1 MARPEK
7 SRSMSEVDITQPDL
21 TFMDVTLRGFFLGL
35 TVAAPI
41 RHIAHFD
48 LDAFFVSVE
57 ILKNPA
63 LKGKPIIVGGD
74 GLRGIVAACSYEARK
89 FGIQS
94 AMPSL
99 TAKRLC
105 PHAIFIRGS
114 YHDYSHYSRQVTQ
127 IIADSVPLYEKAS
140 VDEFYIDLTGMDRFF
155 GVSQYTRELR
165 EKIILETGL
174 PISYGLSTSKLV
186 SKMATNEA
194 KPNGY
199 LEVAPGR
206 ETAFLWPLT
215 VDKIPGVGKQTQIE
229 LHNIGIHTIEQI
241 AHTPVDQL
249 EYHFGKWGRKLFEKA
264 HGISDSPVE
273 QYSEQKSLS
282 HENTFHE
289 DSNDLAFLHTELVRL
304 TEESAHD
311 LRDEGK
317 LTGCVTIKLRYADFT
332 TVSKQEVIDYTALD
346 NILIAKVKDL
356 FLKLYKKGEK
366 VRLLGVRFS
375 HLVPMTIQMNLFDD
389 AIEKLELYKAVDQI
403 KNEFGNDAVTKA
415 VALKQKPD
423 KPLM

>member
-1 MARPEK
+1 MLVNP
-7 SRSMSEVDITQPDL
+7 
-21 TFMDVTLRGFFLGL
+21 
-35 TVAAPI
+35 

-57 ILKNPA
+57 LLKNPQ
-63 LKGKPIIVGGD
+63 LKGKPLIVGGD
-74 GLRGIVAACSYEARK
+74 GQRGIVAACSYEARK

-105 PHAIFIRGS
+105 PHAIFLKGS
-114 YHDYSHYSRQVTQ
+114 YHEYSKYSRMVTQ
-127 IIADSVPLYEKAS
+127 IIAGSVPLYEKAS
-140 VDEFYIDLTGMDRFF
+140 VDEFYIDLTGMDKFF
-155 GVSQYTRELR
+155 GVSQYTKELR
-165 EKIILETGL
+165 EKIIHETGL

-199 LEVAPGR
+199 VEVPAGK

-229 LHNIGIHTIEQI
+229 LHNIGIYTIEQI
-241 AHTPVDQL
+241 AKTPVDQL
-249 EYHFGKWGRKLFEKA
+249 EYHFGKWGKKLWEKA
-264 HGISDSPVE
+264 HGISGSVVE

-289 DSNDLAFLHTELVRL
+289 DGNDINFLHAELVRL
-304 TEESAHD
+304 TEKAAYD
-311 LRDEGK
+311 LREEGK
-317 LTGCVTIKLRYADFT
+317 LTGCVTIKLRYADFK

-346 NILIAKVKDL
+346 NVLMAKVKDL
-356 FLKLYKKGEK
+356 FGKLYKKGEK

-375 HLVPMTIQMNLFDD
+375 HLVPMTMQMSLFDD
-389 AIEKLELYKAVDQI
+389 AVEKLELFKAIDGI
-403 KNEFGNDAVTKA
+403 KNQFGSGAVMKA
-415 VALKQKPD
+415 TSLKKN
-423 KPLM
+423 K

>member
-1 MARPEK
+1 MAEP
-7 SRSMSEVDITQPDL
+7 V
-21 TFMDVTLRGFFLGL
+21 
-35 TVAAPI
+35 

-57 ILKNPA
+57 ILKDPS

-74 GLRGIVAACSYEARK
+74 GQRGIVAACSYEARK

-94 AMPSL
+94 AMPAL

-105 PHAIFIRGS
+105 PQAIFIRGS
-114 YHDYSHYSRQVTQ
+114 YHDYSLYSRQVTQ
-127 IIADSVPLYEKAS
+127 IIADSVPVYEKAS
-140 VDEFYIDLTGMDRFF
+140 VDEFYVDLTGMDRFF
-155 GVSQYTRELR
+155 GVSQFTRELR
-165 EKIILETGL
+165 ENVIRETGL

-215 VDKIPGVGKQTQIE
+215 ADKIPGVGKQTEIA
-229 LHNIGIHTIEQI
+229 LRNLGIFTIEQI

-249 EYHFGKWGRKLFEKA
+249 EYHFGKWGKSLWEKS
-264 HGISDSPVE
+264 HGIHISPVE
-273 QYSEQKSLS
+273 HYSEQKSIS

-289 DSNDLAFLHTELVRL
+289 DQNDTTFLHKQLVKL
-304 TEESAHD
+304 TEETAFD
-311 LRDEGK
+311 LREEEK
-317 LTGCVTIKLRYADFT
+317 LTGCVTLKLRYADFT
-332 TVSKQEVIDYTALD
+332 TVSRQEVIDYTALD
-346 NILIAKVKDL
+346 NVLIAKVKDL
-356 FLKLYKKGEK
+356 FGKLYKKGEK
-366 VRLLGVRFS
+366 IRLLGVRFS

-389 AIEKLELYKAVDQI
+389 AVEKLELYKAVDDI
-403 KNEFGNDAVTKA
+403 KNRFGRGVVGKA
-415 VALKQKPD
+415 ITFRKKPD
-423 KPLM
+423 SPSV